1 MSKNQTDKSGFMEAI
16 ENDEYAEFVLNEEDP
31 ELILITDWESDHFIN
46 PYVIIP
52 ENYEDTDTVRE
63 LIEDN
68 FPEFGGINV
77 ELVEDNDQFP
87 YSQIITENRYP
98 NELDY

>member
-1 MSKNQTDKSGFMEAI
+1 MSKNQTDKNGFMEAI
-16 ENDEYAEFVLNEEDP
+16 ENDEYAEFVLNDENP

-52 ENYEDTDTVRE
+52 ENYEDMDETRE

-68 FPEFGGINV
+68 FPEFGRINL
-77 ELVEDNDQFP
+77 ELVEDNNQFN
-87 YSQIITENRYP
+87 YIHVNTENRYP
-98 NELDY
+98 DELDN